1 MSLTVIPLSEI
12 KALLGWYRAISTPSV
27 VFLCLKERDI
37 MEIYLVCGKAQSGK
51 NTASGMMKNYLE
63 NKNLRV
69 CEIGITRTIKG
80 YAKDYFGWDGNEDS
94 KPRKLLQDLGNT
106 IREKDKYFHIN
117 RLCEDIDNLKNH
129 FDVFIVND
137 IRLPL
142 EIEEIKKRFSCVL
155 AIGIE
160 MENYV
165 SPLNSDEAS
174 DITEH
179 ALENYDKF
187 DFKIINKNMEDLKQ
201 DVINILEGGK

>member
-1 MSLTVIPLSEI
+1 M
-12 KALLGWYRAISTPSV
+12 K
-27 VFLCLKERDI
+27 
-37 MEIYLVCGKAQSGK
+37 IYLVCGKAHSGK
-51 NTASGMMKNYLE
+51 NTASSIMKEYLE
-63 NKNLRV
+63 SKNIRV

-80 YAKDYFGWDGNEDS
+80 YVKDYFGWDGNEDT

-117 RLCEDIDNLKNH
+117 RLCEDIDNLKNL

-142 EIEEIKKRFSCVL
+142 EIEEIKNRFDNVTS
-155 AIGIE
+155 IGIE

-165 SPLNSDEAS
+165 SPLSIEEAS

-179 ALENYDKF
+179 ALESYDKY
-187 DFKIINKNMEDLKQ
+187 DYKIINKNIEELRQ
-201 DVINILEGGK
+201 DVINMLEGGF